1 MSGTNWGVAG
11 PIERGWYR
19 AHNVIGR
26 ATLHLGDDSQAVQL
40 QQIEGYTGEIRSK
53 VQRQQRFGLSTMPLA
68 GSKGVI
74 LYQSGHRG
82 FPTIIAD
89 EDPRYRPTGLNGGE
103 CQLYMVDGA
112 AKDGTGGKTRVV
124 LQGLLGWVAKLFG
137 VTILIGDSN
146 TQNITITGSGLI
158 KLAGNIEITGTLK
171 VDGATTVQDINI
183 QGNESGGGS
192 T

>member
-1 MSGTNWGVAG
+1 MTDWGVTG
-11 PIERGWYR
+11 PIERSWYR
-19 AHNVIGR
+19 AHNIIGR
-26 ATLHLGDDSQAVQL
+26 ATLHLGDDTLEIQQH
-40 QQIEGYTGEIRSK
+40 QIEGYTGELRSK

-68 GSKGVI
+68 GAKGVI

-103 CQLYMVDGA
+103 VQLYMVDGA
-112 AKDGTGGKTRVV
+112 KKDGTGGTTRTI
-124 LQGLLGWVAKLFG
+124 LQGLMGWACKLFG
-137 VTILIGDSN
+137 KTILIGDSN
-146 TQNITITGSGLI
+146 TQMVTITGANLI
-158 KLAGNIEITGTLK
+158 KLAGNVEITGTLK

-183 QGNESGGGS
+183 QGTESGGGA